1 MVFESRLTKSDP
13 VIFWS
18 PHFGAPRPERSR
30 DPANPVCLL
39 LLSPCQPPCNRLSP
53 PRFLTPGHSR
63 PTVRDHALP
72 LTRLGDGTTQ
82 NSSRQPILRAALT
95 DPGRNS
101 VRESG
106 GSVGGGG
113 GVGRKEVRERAG
125 REGGRERRK
134 EEREEEKREGWRK
147 EERMYGLGLLVSK

>member
-106 GSVGGGG
+106 GSGGWGG

>member
-106 GSVGGGG
+106 GSGGWGG
-113 GVGRKEVRERAG
+113 GVGRWVV
-125 REGGRERRK
+125 GRERRK

>member
-106 GSVGGGG
+106 GSGGWGG
-113 GVGRKEVRERAG
+113 GVERG
-125 REGGRERRK
+125 GWEGGRGGRKKGRKKKGRDGERK
-134 EEREEEKREGWRK
+134 SVCMVWACSS
-147 EERMYGLGLLVSK
+147 VSECECV

>member
-106 GSVGGGG
+106 GSGGGG
-113 GVGRKEVRERAG
+113 GGGGRGGRKKGRKKKGRDGERKSVCMVWACSS
-125 REGGRERRK
+125 
-134 EEREEEKREGWRK
+134 
-147 EERMYGLGLLVSK
+147 VSECECV

>member
-106 GSVGGGG
+106 GSGGWGG
-113 GVGRKEVRERAG
+113 GVGRKEVSERAG

>member
-95 DPGRNS
+95 DPGRTS

-106 GSVGGGG
+106 GSGGWGG

>member
-106 GSVGGGG
+106 GSGGWGG
-113 GVGRKEVRERAG
+113 GVGRKEVRVRAG

>member
-106 GSVGGGG
+106 GSGGGG
-113 GVGRKEVRERAG
+113 GGREEGSQRESG
-125 REGGRERRK
+125 EGGREG
-134 EEREEEKREGWRK
+134 EEEGRK
-147 EERMYGLGLLVSK
+147 GGRKKGGMEKGRAYVWFGLARQ